1 MKKKEKRRRAMAIV
15 EEKRRQATAIVE
27 DKTKQIMVALQSQDL
42 VEFLVSKAEA
52 CRYGTNLEISV
63 TMGLYDDAY
72 VRSRSS
78 CNMCYPLLSLF
89 VESVVL
95 AKVIYYSDQ
104 QASDPGWDAAGFVRG
119 LDHAALFDLLLAAE
133 NLQNR
138 GLLDLTCST
147 VNGMIHGKSPT
158 EIRAMFGIRPPRT
171 KHGNTITKML
181 MTPEQKQ
188 ALLKLEERALR
199 ALHAVRCHEFTLYD
213 PKKHGFVYTRYLD
226 IYNFAFF
233 DHYKECECYY

>member
-1 MKKKEKRRRAMAIV
+1 MKKKEKRRRAMANV
-15 EEKRRQATAIVE
+15 EEKRRQAMAIVE
-27 DKTKQIMVALQSQDL
+27 DKTKQMVVLQSQDS

-52 CRYGTNLEISV
+52 CRYGTNLEISI
-63 TMGLYDDAY
+63 TMGRYDDAY
-72 VRSRSS
+72 VHSRSS

-89 VESVVL
+89 VDSAVL
-95 AKVIYYSDQ
+95 AKVIYYSDR

-147 VNGMIHGKSPT
+147 VNGMIRGKSPADS
-158 EIRAMFGIRPPRT
+158 RAMFGIRPPKP
-171 KHGNTITKML
+171 KHGKTITKML

-188 ALLKLEERALR
+188 ALELEERALR
-199 ALHAVRCHEFTLYD
+199 ALHAVRCHEFTRYD

-226 IYNFAFF
+226 VYNFAFF
-233 DHYKECECYY
+233 DHCKECEC